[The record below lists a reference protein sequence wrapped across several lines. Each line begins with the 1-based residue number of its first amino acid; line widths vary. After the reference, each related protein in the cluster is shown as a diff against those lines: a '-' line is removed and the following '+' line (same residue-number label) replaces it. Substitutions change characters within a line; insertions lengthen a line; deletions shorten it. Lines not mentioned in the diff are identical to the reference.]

1 MPDLI
6 ETAKLQ
12 HEVRTRYAEVSSRH
26 AMQVSRYQLWHH
38 YYAPLNGDQW
48 PSDLAQRPGMI
59 HMTQNVIRPVVD
71 TGARVESALPR
82 TSLLADSADP
92 EDRKRAEAAEKMMRR
107 FLELSGWEVWMFE
120 AAKIKSIYGKTIL
133 HPLWVDNDKRPDVTV
148 LENPANL
155 RIGYGSSDFSVL
167 DWTIYEYSVSPME
180 AMRRFK
186 DVTVL
191 PPRRGEN
198 KPLDIMLT
206 GSDHSDPLGQ
216 LPTVPGGLHNQPRPA
231 YQPSDY
237 ENKHVSL
244 WDYWY
249 KNEDGVPTNCVF
261 LNGTL
266 VQGPSEHSEYPDLPY
281 IVIEHDHE
289 PGSPEGLSAVEPLID
304 IQDELNRAY
313 AHFAQLIADEVDP
326 AFQLKG
332 ETADTVPPGLVPKS
346 GEIIAAGQNNEIL
359 PILKGANQFP
369 IQALID
375 SLYKNLHF
383 TTGLSEIMFSLPPG
397 AQTAGR
403 ALAIQIE
410 ASANRIGPRR
420 NRLYE
425 GVLRLLIFWAYM
437 LEKKNP
443 KFKVGENGE
452 EAGVGDLVRGFRRW
466 KFVAPEI
473 TPRDNIEH
481 TTNVINQLQA
491 KLIDLESAIDAI
503 GGDSPLETI
512 KKIMAERVNPQLFPG
527 DAQAFMATIAL
538 LIQLVPQLQQA
549 GIQLPGVQ
557 LPGGTGQQQ
566 VDAQNAQPTL
576 GQEDNQGGP
585 PQPTTPP
592 GLPGGAAGLQN
603 QSLIRSTPTGGAQ
616 ALQQIRTTAG
626 G

>member
-26 AMQVSRYQLWHH
+26 SMQVSRYQLWHH

-48 PSDLAQRPGMI
+48 PSDATQRPGMI
-59 HMTQNVIRPVVD
+59 HMTENVIRPVID
-71 TGARVESALPR
+71 TGARVESVIPRMALL
-82 TSLLADSADP
+82 SDSATD
-92 EDRKRAEAAEKMMRR
+92 EERKRAEGAEKLMRR
-107 FLELSGWEVWMFE
+107 FLELSGWDVWMFE
-120 AAKIKSIYGKTIL
+120 AAKIKGIYGKTIL
-133 HPLWVDNDKRPDVTV
+133 HPTWVENDKRPDVTL

-167 DWTIYEYSVSPME
+167 DWTIYEYAISPAE

-186 DVTVL
+186 DVTVV
-191 PPRRGEN
+191 PVRGEN
-198 KPLDIMLT
+198 KPLEIFVS
-206 GSDHSDPLGQ
+206 GSDHTDPLGQ
-216 LPTVPGGLHNQPRPA
+216 LPSAPGGFHNQPRPA
-231 YQPSDY
+231 YQPTDY

-249 KNEDGVPTNCVF
+249 KSPEGVPTNCIF
-261 LNGTL
+261 LNGIL
-266 VQGPSEHSEYPDLPY
+266 VQGPDEHSEYPDLPY

-289 PGSPEGLSAVEPLID
+289 PGSPEGMSGVEQLID

-326 AFQLKG
+326 AFQLEG
-332 ETADTVPPGLVPKS
+332 ETADTVPSGLVPKA
-346 GEIIAAGQNNEIL
+346 GEIIAAGAGNKIT
-359 PILKGANQFP
+359 PIPKGANQFP

-375 SLYKNLHF
+375 TLFKSLHF
-383 TTGLSEIMFSLPPG
+383 RTGLSEIMFSLPPG

-410 ASANRIGPRR
+410 SAANRIGPRR

-425 GVLRLLIFWAYM
+425 GVLKLLIFWAYM

-443 KFKVGENGE
+443 KFTVGENGE
-452 EAGVGDLVRGFRRW
+452 EAGVGDLVKGFRRW

-473 TPRDNIEH
+473 TPRDNIEN
-481 TTNVINQLQA
+481 TTNVINKLQA
-491 KLIDLESAIDAI
+491 KLIDQEGAIDEV

-512 KKIMAERVNPQLFPG
+512 NKIMAERTDPRKFPG
-527 DAQAFMATIAL
+527 DAQAFLAAMSL
-538 LIQLVPQLQQA
+538 LVQTFQLLQAQ
-549 GIQLPGVQ
+549 GIQVPGVQ
-557 LPGGTGQQQ
+557 LPGNGGAGQQQ
-566 VDAQNAQPTL
+566 VEAQAASPTL

-585 PQPTTPP
+585 PQP
-592 GLPGGAAGLQN
+592 LSQAGSPNPALQN
-603 QSLIRSTPTGGAQ
+603 QTLIRSTPSGGAQ
-616 ALQQIRTTAG
+616 ALQQIRTTT
-626 G
+626 